1 MTIKPVLVPDHTA
14 NDLRKLM
21 DHFAT
26 ASTGPTKK
34 QLNESRAAVAAAQG
48 VAESKW
54 NYPPEYTKKAN
65 ADDED
70 ELKVS
75 LINKDAR
82 KAWRKKQKAKAHKDL
97 MTGKKKEPGVAE
109 GAIDNL
115 EARRIEDL
123 NRLMDE
129 ILTRFRTEKL
139 PAQYRD
145 ALKQRLEKLKAE
157 RNSYYHART

>member
-1 MTIKPVLVPDHTA
+1 
-14 NDLRKLM
+14 M